1 METQKQNLF
10 LLEDNS
16 TSSARIA
23 AFLEKKYKDYLSITT
38 FDNVNDLLKSINLDT
53 VIVLLDDDL
62 KGENGTIIL
71 QQIKKINANTE
82 VIIFSSD
89 DNVATAIDAYRKGA
103 KSFVSKNKNTFFRI
117 QTIISSIVY
126 YPAIII
132 QRFFGLKELLSI
144 FIVEILY
151 IIIFVL
157 VGYQILF

>member
-1 METQKQNLF
+1 M
-10 LLEDNS
+10 
-16 TSSARIA
+16 
-23 AFLEKKYKDYLSITT
+23 
-38 FDNVNDLLKSINLDT
+38 
-53 VIVLLDDDL
+53 

-117 QTIISSIVY
+117 QAIISSIVY